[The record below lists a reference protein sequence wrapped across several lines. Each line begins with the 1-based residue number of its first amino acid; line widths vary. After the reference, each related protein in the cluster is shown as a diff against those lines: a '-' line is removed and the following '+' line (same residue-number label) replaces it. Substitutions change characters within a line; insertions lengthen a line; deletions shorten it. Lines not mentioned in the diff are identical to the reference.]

1 MMKKILKKMIR
12 MEFLKLTVETT
23 TQMELIPTKE
33 AIPEELSI
41 NNRSQHLK
49 LIKTKPKII

>member
-1 MMKKILKKMIR
+1 MIQ
-12 MEFLKLTVETT
+12 MEFLKLTMEIT

-41 NNRSQHLK
+41 SNRSQHLK
-49 LIKTKPKII
+49 LTKTKPKII